1 MRVNKT
7 NNTVILALK
16 VICYRVKVNKD
27 EKGSS
32 YLREEHNLN

>member
-1 MRVNKT
+1 MRVNET
-7 NNTVILALK
+7 NNTIIIALN
-16 VICYRVKVNKD
+16 VICYRAKVNKD